1 MRNIIL
7 IGFYFIFNCLFS
19 QDCEP
24 GYAEINE
31 LCFHEGDLR
40 VLQKLIDNSYQS
52 GIDLGCEEWDP
63 YCGSPNPFMDADD
76 SWMWVVVD
84 STNFEWPGVQNGIVE
99 PLELGL
105 QEWNNGRLTTLMCGA
120 YIYCQLSGPIPEEIN
135 QLTEIETLRLEGNY
149 LSGFIPETLCQL
161 NVDFDDML
169 AFDLRYNRLCPPYP
183 DCIDTD
189 DEYWG
194 QYDEECT
201 EIGDINGDSLINI
214 QDIIQLIRFIIEIE
228 TPDYQQAIASDFNS
242 DGFFDVLDVIQIVE
256 LIIN

>member
-1 MRNIIL
+1 MRNITL

-19 QDCEP
+19 RDCEP
-24 GYAEINE
+24 GYTEINE

-84 STNFEWPGVQNGIVE
+84 STYFEWSGDQNGIVE

-149 LSGFIPETLCQL
+149 LSGFIPETLCDLQL
-161 NVDFDDML
+161 KK
-169 AFDLRYNRLCPPYP
+169 
-183 DCIDTD
+183 
-189 DEYWG
+189 
-194 QYDEECT
+194 
-201 EIGDINGDSLINI
+201 
-214 QDIIQLIRFIIEIE
+214 
-228 TPDYQQAIASDFNS
+228 
-242 DGFFDVLDVIQIVE
+242 
-256 LIIN
+256 LIIFNLILLRIGSVLLIQNAVEKKVIFGIKIHPHVQILEMLILIIA

>member
-1 MRNIIL
+1 MRKITLITIFMIL
-7 IGFYFIFNCLFS
+7 GCLYS
-19 QDCEP
+19 QDCET
-24 GYAEINE
+24 GYTEING
-31 LCFHEGDLR
+31 LCFHEGDLSI
-40 VLQKLIDNSYQS
+40 LQKLIDNSYQS

-84 STNFEWPGVQNGIVE
+84 STSFEWPGNQDGIVE

-149 LSGFIPETLCQL
+149 LSGFIPETLCELQL
-161 NVDFDDML
+161 EESDYL
-169 AFDLRYNRLCPPYP
+169 QFDLTANMLCPPYP
-183 DCIDTD
+183 ECSGEESDFWYQDTSS
-189 DEYWG
+189 
-194 QYDEECT
+194 CT
-201 EIGDINGDSLINI
+201 NIGDVNFDHSINI
-214 QDIIQLIRFIIEIE
+214 QDIIQLIRFIIDIE
-228 TPDYQQAIASDFNS
+228 TPNYQQTIASYFNF

>member
-1 MRNIIL
+1 MRNITL
-7 IGFYFIFNCLFS
+7 IRFYFIFNCLFS

-24 GYAEINE
+24 GYTEINE

-63 YCGSPNPFMDADD
+63 SCGSPNPFMDADD

-84 STNFEWPGVQNGIVE
+84 STSFEWPGVQDGIVE

-120 YIYCQLSGPIPEEIN
+120 YIYCQFSGTIPEEIN
-135 QLTEIETLRLEGNY
+135 QLTEIETLRLECNY

-161 NVDFDDML
+161 NVDSDDML

-183 DCIDTD
+183 DCIDTN

-194 QYDEECT
+194 QYNEE
-201 EIGDINGDSLINI
+201 
-214 QDIIQLIRFIIEIE
+214 
-228 TPDYQQAIASDFNS
+228 
-242 DGFFDVLDVIQIVE
+242 
-256 LIIN
+256 

>member
-1 MRNIIL
+1 
-7 IGFYFIFNCLFS
+7 
-19 QDCEP
+19 
-24 GYAEINE
+24 
-31 LCFHEGDLR
+31 
-40 VLQKLIDNSYQS
+40 
-52 GIDLGCEEWDP
+52 
-63 YCGSPNPFMDADD
+63 
-76 SWMWVVVD
+76 MWVVVD
-84 STNFEWPGVQNGIVE
+84 STNFEWPGVQNGVVE

-105 QEWNNGRLTTLMCGA
+105 QEWNNGRLTTLMCGV

-228 TPDYQQAIASDFNS
+228 TPDYQQAIASDFN
-242 DGFFDVLDVIQIVE
+242 
-256 LIIN
+256 